1 VEELVPDDVIP
12 HKTLPPLRYRDLPEA
27 PPWTS
32 LVGPSVILAG
42 LALGSGEFVFWP
54 YITYRSGFVFFWAC
68 LLGVITQYFINLE
81 IERWTLA
88 TGESAI
94 TGFCRLSRWWAPIML
109 LLNILPWI
117 WPGWATGA
125 GKLLSWLVFGAQ
137 TKALV
142 TAVPLLVSPA
152 PQLPADLREHAA
164 VVETTGS
171 PAELRW
177 TGPLTNP
184 QQQQLRGL
192 STDPAW
198 NEAIDQLALKLRK
211 TGGME
216 LQTKYVNWIAI
227 GTLVLIGIVLTSS
240 PVVYNTV
247 ERLQSWLVLLIV
259 ACACVLGVLFIQ
271 PYAITAL
278 LRGSISLGEMP
289 GPESGLEQMALLGAL
304 AFAGAGGTMNLGQ
317 SNFIKDKGYG
327 MGKYIGRI
335 TSPITGN
342 EEAIA
347 DVGYHFKH
355 TPENMRRWRDWW
367 RAANMEHFF
376 SFFLTC
382 VACLVLLAL
391 LAYSLFYDAQGQIR
405 PEAANFG
412 EDLNFIWGEANLIE
426 AGFSN
431 PLLGKLFRTLFFLM
445 GMALLLTTELGVLD
459 ATVRISTDI
468 LKVNF
473 LRNNDSWS
481 QSRLYFV
488 LLWTEIAIGTAILLA
503 GEYYPQ
509 FRQPMFLLKTSA
521 AMNGGVMFIYT
532 VILLYLNN
540 KILSRSLS
548 MTPLRFLAM
557 VWGCGF
563 FGYFTLL
570 ALKYEVVP
578 WLTGGR

>member
-1 VEELVPDDVIP
+1 
-12 HKTLPPLRYRDLPEA
+12 
-27 PPWTS
+27 PWTS

-94 TGFCRLSRWWAPIML
+94 TGFCRLSRWWAPVML
-109 LLNILPWI
+109 CLNILPWI

-125 GKLLSWLVFGAQ
+125 GKLLSWLVVGAQ

-152 PQLPADLREHAA
+152 PQLPAHLSEQAA
-164 VVETTGS
+164 VVETPGGA
-171 PAELRW
+171 AERRW
-177 TGPLTNP
+177 TGPLPSP
-184 QQQQLRGL
+184 QQQPLRRL
-192 STDPAW
+192 SSEPAW

-259 ACACVLGVLFIQ
+259 VCACVLGLLFIQ

-278 LRGSISLGEMP
+278 LRGSLSLGEMP

-367 RAANMEHFF
+367 RAANTEHFV

-382 VACLVLLAL
+382 VACLVLLSL
-391 LAYSLFYDAQGQIR
+391 LAYSLFYDAEGQIR

-426 AGFSN
+426 AGFAN
-431 PLLGKLFRTLFFLM
+431 PLLGKLFRTMFFVM

-473 LRNNDSWS
+473 LRTNDSWS

-488 LLWTEIAIGTAILLA
+488 LLWTEIAIGTGILLA

-570 ALKYEVVP
+570 ALKYEVIP